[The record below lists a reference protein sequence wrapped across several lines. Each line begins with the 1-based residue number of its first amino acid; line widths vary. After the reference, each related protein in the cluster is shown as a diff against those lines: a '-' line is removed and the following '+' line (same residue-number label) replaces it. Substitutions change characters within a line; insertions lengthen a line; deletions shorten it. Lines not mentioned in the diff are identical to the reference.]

1 MINSMEL
8 KAEIKRNGLTQDQLA
23 TKIGINPSTLN
34 RKINNKNSTLSV
46 DEAQKIADAL
56 RIPNEKLA
64 VIFLTQNL
72 RKRKLINR
80 TTEVRQCHQ

>member
-46 DEAQKIADAL
+46 DEAQKRADAL

-64 VIFLTQNL
+64 VIFFDS
-72 RKRKLINR
+72 KLA
-80 TTEVRQCHQ
+80 